1 MCGTVWSVTRSSV
14 LGLLGLFL
22 LTALYGCATVP
33 PRSDIEAYNNYKQ
46 THDPAEPFNR
56 ATTKFNRGLEIVI
69 FKPVATLYQ
78 AILPRFVRKAVSN
91 FVRNIDTPVVLVNDM
106 LQGQPKRAGITLSRF
121 LANST
126 AGLGGLIDV
135 GEKIGLPYHM
145 EDFGQTLAVWGMSE
159 GPYLVLPLLGPS
171 NTRDGIGFAVDAV
184 SDPLFWIVRIKDL
197 DGVRFGRPSLEA
209 VDKYATHLD
218 LINDLRR
225 NSIDYYAALR
235 SAYRQNRDDEIRNGA
250 PPSLDE
256 FDYDVS
262 DDINE
267 PASNIPPPS
276 TESGVSTSSAS
287 PESREELSW
296 SCHRLF

>member
-1 MCGTVWSVTRSSV
+1 MSESALPVTRQGV
-14 LGLLGLFL
+14 VGFIGFFL
-22 LTALYGCATVP
+22 LTSLYGCATVP

-56 ATTKFNRGLEIVI
+56 ATTKLNRGLEIVV
-69 FKPVATLYQ
+69 FKPVATLYR
-78 AILPRFVRKAVSN
+78 AILPRFVRNAVSN

-106 LQGQPKRAGITLSRF
+106 LQGQPKRAGVTLGRF
-121 LANST
+121 LVNST
-126 AGLGGLIDV
+126 AGVGGLIDV
-135 GEKIGLPYHM
+135 GEKVGLPYHM
-145 EDFGQTLAVWGMSE
+145 EDFGQTLAVWGFPE

-197 DGVRFGRPSLEA
+197 NGVRFGRPSLEA

-235 SAYRQNRDDEIRNGA
+235 SAYRQNRNDEIRNGA
-250 PPSLDE
+250 PPPLDE

-262 DDINE
+262 DDVNE
-267 PASNIPPPS
+267 PPANIPPFVEE
-276 TESGVSTSSAS
+276 TETSTSSAL
-287 PESREELSW
+287 PETGQELIW